1 MPAYRSSLFNPCKH
15 YHMAKY
21 LYVSK
26 AKTKTMKKLWIVA
39 LAGFMVACNNDNDT
53 AENENDTSM
62 RPRPVTEGVTNSTM
76 IVNDSVIVPDTN
88 NQGVNPS
95 AGVDTMGP
103 MQKTGNR
110 NNNRPRQ

>member
-1 MPAYRSSLFNPCKH
+1 
-15 YHMAKY
+15 
-21 LYVSK
+21 
-26 AKTKTMKKLWIVA
+26 MKKLWILA
-39 LAGFMVACNNDNDT
+39 LAGFMVACNNDAD
-53 AENENDTSM
+53 NEAGNSDSTDTST

-103 MQKTGNR
+103 KQKARNRGGN
-110 NNNRPRQ
+110 NQ